1 MGIFDKLKD
10 SFNSGR
16 AELTKQVGRFKNKTF
31 LEGTVAIC
39 ARIAVSSD
47 GVSAEEKQKMIGFL
61 RASPELSVF
70 ETREVIDIFEKLVS
84 AYDFD
89 FEIGKGECM
98 KLIMPLKNKPEQ
110 AQLAI
115 RVGIAVAKSDG
126 NFDDDEKAA
135 SREIIAALGF
145 QPHEFGL

>member
-1 MGIFDKLKD
+1 
-10 SFNSGR
+10 
-16 AELTKQVGRFKNKTF
+16 
-31 LEGTVAIC
+31 
-39 ARIAVSSD
+39 
-47 GVSAEEKQKMIGFL
+47 
-61 RASPELSVF
+61 
-70 ETREVIDIFEKLVS
+70 
-84 AYDFD
+84 
-89 FEIGKGECM
+89 M